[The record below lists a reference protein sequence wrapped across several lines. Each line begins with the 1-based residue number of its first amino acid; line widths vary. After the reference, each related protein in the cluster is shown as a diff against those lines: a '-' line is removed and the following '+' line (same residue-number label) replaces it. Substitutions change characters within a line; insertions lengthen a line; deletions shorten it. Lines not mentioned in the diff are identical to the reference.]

1 MFSYE
6 KYEIRLESIGGLG
19 ANLVGKLLGQLGA
32 EYMELNAQ
40 SFASYGSE
48 KRGSPVKAYIRY
60 SNPDKEIRRNCPVEK
75 PDLLGI
81 FNISLGGEE
90 NVTAG
95 VEEHTNIVVNTVLS
109 PEETRDRLKLYAGN
123 LWCIDALGI
132 SSKIGTRVNMV
143 LLGAIAKASGFIPLE
158 KVQQLVTD
166 TLGKKYPKALE
177 GNLKGIQEGFNSVE
191 VSAFRADG
199 KYPYIEFKENKREC
213 GYENAVIGGINI
225 MAGSTITNSLVGSRE
240 GKLPYFI
247 VDKCI
252 HCGLCD
258 TTCPDMVFQFKDGK
272 NLGMDLYHCKGCMRC
287 VEICPTQALVEV
299 AEGEKENQN
308 IGNIHLI
315 NKSFEFDS
323 TGANGYVE
331 SESYTVNSEE

>member
-1 MFSYE
+1 M
-6 KYEIRLESIGGLG
+6 
-19 ANLVGKLLGQLGA
+19 
-32 EYMELNAQ
+32 
-40 SFASYGSE
+40 
-48 KRGSPVKAYIRY
+48 
-60 SNPDKEIRRNCPVEK
+60 
-75 PDLLGI
+75 
-81 FNISLGGEE
+81 
-90 NVTAG
+90 
-95 VEEHTNIVVNTVLS
+95 
-109 PEETRDRLKLYAGN
+109 
-123 LWCIDALGI
+123 
-132 SSKIGTRVNMV
+132 
-143 LLGAIAKASGFIPLE
+143 E

-177 GNLKGIQEGFNSVE
+177 GNLKGIQEGYNSAE
-191 VSAFRADG
+191 VSVFRADG

-213 GYENAVIGGINI
+213 GYENAVIGGVNI

-287 VEICPTQALVEV
+287 VEVCPTQALVEV

-308 IGNIHLI
+308 IGNINLI